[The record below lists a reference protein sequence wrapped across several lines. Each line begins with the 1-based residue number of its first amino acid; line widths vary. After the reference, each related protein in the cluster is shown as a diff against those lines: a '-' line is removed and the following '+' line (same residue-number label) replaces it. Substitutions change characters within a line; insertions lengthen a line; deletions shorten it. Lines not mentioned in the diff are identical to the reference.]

1 MTSKFGVR
9 WFLASVWHKNSAA
22 QSRAAACMDES
33 SLLPLHFFFGGKGKG
48 EGEAAEG

>member
-33 SLLPLHFFFGGKGKG
+33 SLLPLHFFLGGG
-48 EGEAAEG
+48 EG